1 MLRKEHIMRAK
12 DVMSNGVMSLASDA
26 TVMEAARLLVNCRVS
41 AMPVVDDEGRMVGI
55 VSEADLLRCVAD
67 GGEPTNGAPGLCSC
81 KVADVMTRDVVTA
94 GEDMPVAALARLM
107 TERRVKRLPILREG
121 VVVGIVSRIDL
132 LRAFISLNPAAGREG
147 AGPSRD
153 DQLRH
158 EISAACQ
165 GRSWSLARQLDV
177 VVNGGVAHL
186 WGVAPSDLVR
196 NAYRAAAQNVP
207 GVTAVEVHMHIV
219 PPPATRVGL
228 SA

>member
-1 MLRKEHIMRAK
+1 MRAK

-26 TVMEAARLLVNCRVS
+26 TVIEAARLLVNCHVS
-41 AMPVVDDEGRMVGI
+41 AMPVVDEAGCMIGI
-55 VSEADLLRCVAD
+55 LSEADLLRCMAD
-67 GGEPTNGAPGLCSC
+67 GDDPTKEPHDIRSR
-81 KVADVMTRDVVTA
+81 KVAEVMTRDVVTA
-94 GEDMPVAALARLM
+94 GEDMPVAALAKLM
-107 TERRVKRLPILREG
+107 TERRVKRLPILRNG
-121 VVVGIVSRIDL
+121 AVIGIVSRIDL
-132 LRAFISLNPAAGREG
+132 LRALISLNPLAVGG
-147 AGPSRD
+147 DAGPSRD
-153 DQLRH
+153 DQLRR

-165 GRSWSLARQLDV
+165 GRTWSLARQLDV

-228 SA
+228 